1 MYLKLIE
8 SQVWVDSL
16 TYNLTLS
23 EGETIGKLAITG
35 ETSFIYNGE
44 LASPNEVNIVKPN
57 WRKTNNYATFP
68 AADSEPNACVTF
80 KDKIWIFGGWSYNPG
95 TENYGSHSYIWTS
108 TDGNDWTMVNDSLP
122 FTHYSGFI
130 VFKDSIRVYTNYQIY
145 SSVDGINW
153 IGDKPVTYEFFGE
166 NVRLTVKG
174 DSLFFIGGQMCGYSV
189 DGLNFVLATHNIPPR
204 RYAAL
209 KTIKNHLYYFG
220 GQKAGDS
227 LAYFNDVWKSVDS
240 ITCTVKSGIPSDFPL
255 YISSKSTL
263 RFENAPLISN
273 FIPMKGSTIGFI
285 NYPQLLLPDKSY
297 SNLEIYSST
306 LTNLPAIK
314 IENNLKL
321 DKVSLPDYSVPV
333 WIVVGGNLWLNDVNS
348 FKSVIINGSGLGDQ
362 VIEVKDG
369 TLLSIDRLI
378 LNKAKGEFIFKGN
391 YHIKEAL
398 ELIRN

>member
-1 MYLKLIE
+1 
-8 SQVWVDSL
+8 
-16 TYNLTLS
+16 
-23 EGETIGKLAITG
+23 
-35 ETSFIYNGE
+35 
-44 LASPNEVNIVKPN
+44 
-57 WRKTNNYATFP
+57 
-68 AADSEPNACVTF
+68 
-80 KDKIWIFGGWSYNPG
+80 
-95 TENYGSHSYIWTS
+95 
-108 TDGNDWTMVNDSLP
+108 
-122 FTHYSGFI
+122 
-130 VFKDSIRVYTNYQIY
+130 
-145 SSVDGINW
+145 
-153 IGDKPVTYEFFGE
+153 
-166 NVRLTVKG
+166 
-174 DSLFFIGGQMCGYSV
+174 
-189 DGLNFVLATHNIPPR
+189 
-204 RYAAL
+204 
-209 KTIKNHLYYFG
+209 
-220 GQKAGDS
+220 
-227 LAYFNDVWKSVDS
+227 
-240 ITCTVKSGIPSDFPL
+240 
-255 YISSKSTL
+255 
-263 RFENAPLISN
+263 
-273 FIPMKGSTIGFI
+273 MKGSTIGFI